1 MNTVLQFLNQATG
14 KIDVCVDYTRP
25 SLAIDILTLKEAF
38 LEARRRGIKIR
49 YATEINKDNVSYCKQ
64 MIKLVD
70 DLRHLDGVKG
80 NFYISEREYIA
91 PLIFH
96 EAGKPASQIIY
107 TNIKELVEHQKY
119 VFETLWTK
127 TIPAEQRIK
136 EIEEGHLHYETRI
149 IDNSDLI
156 IKEISSLTANSV
168 QLDTCL
174 TSGGIRY
181 SHEYFFDIKKNLLDK
196 QKRGEHRGIRYV
208 TNISNENLNLV
219 KLYLDSGIQIK
230 HLSRTPLL
238 SFGLSESKVA
248 VTIEKMEEGKTVQSL
263 LLSTEPKYLQ
273 HFSSFFQELWLDGVD
288 ARERIREI
296 EEGTESAKID
306 IIRNPTDTVA
316 LSNNLVKSAKDE
328 ILRIYP
334 SINQFARQ
342 VRTGVLQLFRESM
355 ERGLSVKILV
365 PGDKEQIERIIKDV
379 RPDLSHLDIRGLDK
393 RLQTQIGILV
403 VDQKESL
410 IVELRDDT
418 KDNYIDAAGLAAY
431 SNSRPISMSYA
442 SIFNTLWEEGELYE
456 QLKSSNTIQREFI
469 NIAAHELRT
478 PVQPILSLS
487 QVLLYE
493 KKDSESLHEFL
504 LVINRNA
511 ERLRQLIEDILDVT
525 RIESQSLYLK
535 KERFNLNNL
544 INDAISEYEIQ
555 IERQH
560 RNKRIIFNA
569 KDDININGDKGRIS
583 QVVSNLLRNA
593 VKFTEAEDSIT
604 VSTETKVGDEL
615 AVVSVKDTGIGI
627 KSEILPRLFTKFA
640 SKSER
645 GGTGLGLYIS
655 KSIINAHGGE
665 IWAENNS
672 DGKGANFIFSLPLA
686 VTEH

>member
-1 MNTVLQFLNQATG
+1 MLSGSSNHRTKEDTKVFYGIDAVMNTVLQFLNQARE

-25 SLAIDILTLKEAF
+25 SLAIDILKLKEAF
-38 LEARRRGIKIR
+38 LDARRRGIKIR
-49 YATEINKDNVSYCKQ
+49 YATEINKDNISYCKQ
-64 MIKLVD
+64 MIKLVY
-70 DLRHLDGVKG
+70 DLRHLDGIKG

-136 EIEEGHLHYETRI
+136 EIEEWHLHYETRI

-174 TSGGIRY
+174 TSGGMHY
-181 SHEYFFDIKKNLLDK
+181 SHKYFFDIKKNLLDK

-219 KLYLDSGIQIK
+219 KLYLDSEIQIK
-230 HLSRTPLL
+230 HLNRTPPL

-273 HFSSFFQELWLDGVD
+273 HFSSFFQEFWLDGVD

-296 EEGTESAKID
+296 EEGTESAKIE
-306 IIRNPTDTVA
+306 IIRNPTDALA

-365 PGDKEQIERIIKDV
+365 PDDKEQIERIIKDV

-393 RLQTQIGILV
+393 SLQTQIGILV
-403 VDQKESL
+403 VDQKESV

-418 KDNYIDAAGLAAY
+418 KDNYIDDNY
-431 SNSRPISMSYA
+431 
-442 SIFNTLWEEGELYE
+442 T
-456 QLKSSNTIQREFI
+456 
-469 NIAAHELRT
+469 
-478 PVQPILSLS
+478 
-487 QVLLYE
+487 
-493 KKDSESLHEFL
+493 D
-504 LVINRNA
+504 
-511 ERLRQLIEDILDVT
+511 
-525 RIESQSLYLK
+525 
-535 KERFNLNNL
+535 
-544 INDAISEYEIQ
+544 
-555 IERQH
+555 
-560 RNKRIIFNA
+560 
-569 KDDININGDKGRIS
+569 
-583 QVVSNLLRNA
+583 
-593 VKFTEAEDSIT
+593 
-604 VSTETKVGDEL
+604 
-615 AVVSVKDTGIGI
+615 
-627 KSEILPRLFTKFA
+627 
-640 SKSER
+640 
-645 GGTGLGLYIS
+645 
-655 KSIINAHGGE
+655 
-665 IWAENNS
+665 
-672 DGKGANFIFSLPLA
+672 
-686 VTEH
+686 